1 MNKRSLS
8 NTTVVR
14 VRYWFLFLI
23 LFVISLTL
31 SSYQISFAH
40 SYIVV
45 NSYLDVKVSNDG
57 KCTLRE
63 AVIAANQDKRSG
75 RDSGEC
81 AAGHGADTIILPAGV
96 YRLSRTDNGSENA
109 SQTGDLDIAGDL
121 VILGHEAEDTII
133 DGSDITDRV
142 LHTLAGNVTI
152 EGVTVRQGHAA
163 GDGGAILNTAH
174 LTLREVTLLDSVAS
188 GAGGGLAT
196 VGGSLHA
203 TAVTIADNTAV
214 SGSGGGVVVSGGSAE
229 FINSTISGNTA
240 VSGSALAV
248 QAPTTLH
255 FVTLVGDT
263 AVSGGVLTLDDTILA
278 GSCTGALTSAGYN
291 LIQDA
296 AECAINGDT
305 TGNILGQDPR
315 LEPLAENDGDT
326 PTHALMPDSPAVEAG
341 SNAVCPPTDQRGVS
355 RPRGEA
361 CDIGAYELKNPSQA
375 GPTLFVNT
383 ADDRDDGVCNFTH
396 CSFREALNLAN
407 ASAVSNSI
415 SFNIPGDNPP
425 VIYPQSSLPTVTD
438 AVLIDGTTQ
447 PGGWVVVDGSQ
458 AGSATNGLEINAG
471 SSTVRGL
478 RLIHFGGSGVW
489 IGGGGGNVIAGNEL
503 AWNGSAGVA
512 ILDSTGNQISENDI
526 HDNGGLSI
534 DLGGDGRSPNDPDD
548 SDEGANLLQNFPVLL
563 YAVPAGEGMT
573 VAGRLNSAPGTA
585 FTLEFFAGDACPIY
599 GGGSQTYLGAAEA
612 VTDDLGSAYFKAD
625 GLTAVPLN
633 AFVYATAT
641 SEDGNTS
648 EISDCITVSPGNTS
662 WVTAL
667 RLDVAAD
674 MGPTAVNQYLDRSGQ
689 SRWYKFSVQ
698 PGSKIIVTLTDLPA
712 NYDLTIYK
720 DIAQAYTDL
729 LTPQDLPRLDA
740 EFAPEA
746 FSPEVFSPEVFSP
759 EAFSPEVFSPEV
771 FSPEV
776 FSPEVFSP
784 EVFSPEVFSPEV
796 FSPEVFSADA
806 FSPEVF
812 SPEVFSP
819 EVFSPEVFSPEVF
832 SPEVFSGAQLRSL
845 LGASAFRGTANEGII
860 VNTWNNTG
868 DFYIRVR
875 GANGASS
882 DQFPFKVSVEMQSG
896 GCSGVSDAAFPPGG
910 LTPAAGSYQTVI
922 LADMARLAGTPAEK
936 AALAAKLAEFAARPE
951 VAGVLVDV
959 AADGRVAAANAQADA
974 HPACPYAKNL
984 VAGAIKEIV
993 TEYRAL
999 NPLAYVVIVGNDSV
1013 IPFFRYPDNALLAN
1027 ENNYVPPV
1035 KDGSASQA
1043 SLRLGYVLGQDEYGS
1058 QTAVS
1063 FKNSVIP
1070 IPDLAVGRLVETA
1083 VQATAVLDAY
1093 LATPDGVT
1101 PLTTRPL
1108 VTGYDFLEDAALG
1121 VQTELEAGIG
1131 QSADTLIADR
1141 ALAPADPAA
1150 WSADD
1155 LRDQLL
1161 SQRHD
1166 IAFLAGHFSASGALA
1181 ADYTTRMTASEL
1193 IAAPVDLRNAL
1204 VFSAGCHSGY
1214 NVVDADG
1221 VPLVT
1226 EEPDWA
1232 QAFASKGALLIGGT
1246 GYQYGDTDFLEYS
1259 ERLYLEFSRALRTGS
1274 GPVSAG
1280 QALVM
1285 AKQQYLAET
1294 PQMRGIHEKVLLQS
1308 ALFGLPQLRVDM
1320 PGARLPVPSD
1330 DSAVSG
1336 VTPAATGPGS
1346 VLGLATADLTITP
1359 AFSSHTVAMENV
1371 VDGNT
1376 VTGFYL
1382 AGNNGRILTNPAEPT
1397 FPLEILNV
1405 GVPNTYLRGI
1415 GFRGGSYTDLENILP
1430 FTGGPTTEIRGVH
1443 APFQTDVL
1451 FPVQFWRT
1459 NYFDQLR
1466 DPVDG
1471 APRLAVVP
1479 AQFVSDGPAAQ
1490 TGTMRRYDSLD
1501 FRLYYNSNVT
1511 TYTGGSQPAL
1521 SAPPTIARVV
1531 SSLQPDAVRFD
1542 VDVVGNPSA
1551 GIQAVWVVYTA
1562 VSGPYAGQWQSLDLS
1577 QNEAIT
1583 TRWEGVLPLNGTD
1596 PLQMRYMVQAVNG
1609 IGLTTLAANVGDLY
1623 VPGLNDESGTE
1634 ATSLALVDSPT
1645 LGVYGSQV
1653 TLSALLTGPAGPVV
1667 GERVTFGLG
1676 PQSRSAYTGADGRVS
1691 ARLTLLGLPG
1701 EYPVRVS
1708 YAGNTVF
1715 APAAAAGAFT
1725 ILPQDTVLTLDQPAG
1740 GYAEA
1745 DELLWVT
1752 LQDADGRYLGQKTVF
1767 FVLTGPN
1774 GGHSQAVIT
1783 DSAGQAVLGHV
1794 PLPPGEYAVNVY
1806 FSGTIPLHTGVVLTL
1821 ADARYN
1827 PAVTG
1832 GSLSLLNHAPTA
1844 AADAYATAEDTPLS
1858 VAAPGVLA
1866 NDLDADGEAL
1876 TAVLQTPAAHGSVT
1890 LNSDGSFIYTP
1901 AADFYG
1907 ADSFTYAASDGQT
1920 SSAAEVLLTIN
1931 PVNDAPTAVAD
1942 AYEVD
1947 ENSVLSVAAPGVLA
1961 NDTDVEGDGLTAV
1974 LDQPPAHGSLHLHAD
1989 GSFTYTPDPN
1999 YVGPDSFSYR
2009 ASDGA
2014 LLSPAVAV
2022 AIVVNLANHNP
2033 VCGMATVDPMV
2044 LWPANKDFYT
2054 VHILGVTDPDGDTL
2068 SLVVT
2073 AVFQDEPV
2081 GQGKLAPD
2089 ALGIGTAAPQIR
2101 AERDGHGDGRVY
2113 HLYFMAEDGLGGQ
2126 CQGQVRVPIVPHD
2139 QAGDIDAIDGGPLYD
2154 STQPS

>member
-163 GDGGAILNTAH
+163 GDGGALLNTAH

-296 AECAINGDT
+296 AECAISGDT
-305 TGNILGQDPR
+305 TSNILGQDPR
-315 LEPLAENDGDT
+315 LEPLSENDGDT

-361 CDIGAYELKNPSQA
+361 CDIGAYELKNPSQT

-512 ILDSTGNQISENDI
+512 ILDSTGNQVSENDI

-612 VTDDLGSAYFKAD
+612 VTDELGSAYFKAD

-746 FSPEVFSPEVFSP
+746 
-759 EAFSPEVFSPEV
+759 
-771 FSPEV
+771 
-776 FSPEVFSP
+776 
-784 EVFSPEVFSPEV
+784 
-796 FSPEVFSADA
+796 
-806 FSPEVF
+806 
-812 SPEVFSP
+812 
-819 EVFSPEVFSPEVF
+819 FSPEVFSPEVF

-1093 LATPDGVT
+1093 LATPDGVS

-1121 VQTELEAGIG
+1121 VQAELEAGIG
-1131 QSADTLIADR
+1131 QSADILIADR

-1150 WSADD
+1150 WTADD

-1161 SQRHD
+1161 SERHD

-1193 IAAPVDLRNAL
+1193 IAAPVDLRNAI

-1232 QAFASKGALLIGGT
+1232 QAFA
-1246 GYQYGDTDFLEYS
+1246 
-1259 ERLYLEFSRALRTGS
+1259 
-1274 GPVSAG
+1274 
-1280 QALVM
+1280 
-1285 AKQQYLAET
+1285 
-1294 PQMRGIHEKVLLQS
+1294 
-1308 ALFGLPQLRVDM
+1308 
-1320 PGARLPVPSD
+1320 
-1330 DSAVSG
+1330 
-1336 VTPAATGPGS
+1336 
-1346 VLGLATADLTITP
+1346 
-1359 AFSSHTVAMENV
+1359 
-1371 VDGNT
+1371 
-1376 VTGFYL
+1376 
-1382 AGNNGRILTNPAEPT
+1382 
-1397 FPLEILNV
+1397 
-1405 GVPNTYLRGI
+1405 
-1415 GFRGGSYTDLENILP
+1415 
-1430 FTGGPTTEIRGVH
+1430 
-1443 APFQTDVL
+1443 
-1451 FPVQFWRT
+1451 
-1459 NYFDQLR
+1459 
-1466 DPVDG
+1466 
-1471 APRLAVVP
+1471 
-1479 AQFVSDGPAAQ
+1479 
-1490 TGTMRRYDSLD
+1490 
-1501 FRLYYNSNVT
+1501 
-1511 TYTGGSQPAL
+1511 
-1521 SAPPTIARVV
+1521 
-1531 SSLQPDAVRFD
+1531 
-1542 VDVVGNPSA
+1542 
-1551 GIQAVWVVYTA
+1551 
-1562 VSGPYAGQWQSLDLS
+1562 
-1577 QNEAIT
+1577 
-1583 TRWEGVLPLNGTD
+1583 
-1596 PLQMRYMVQAVNG
+1596 
-1609 IGLTTLAANVGDLY
+1609 
-1623 VPGLNDESGTE
+1623 
-1634 ATSLALVDSPT
+1634 
-1645 LGVYGSQV
+1645 
-1653 TLSALLTGPAGPVV
+1653 
-1667 GERVTFGLG
+1667 
-1676 PQSRSAYTGADGRVS
+1676 
-1691 ARLTLLGLPG
+1691 
-1701 EYPVRVS
+1701 
-1708 YAGNTVF
+1708 
-1715 APAAAAGAFT
+1715 
-1725 ILPQDTVLTLDQPAG
+1725 
-1740 GYAEA
+1740 
-1745 DELLWVT
+1745 
-1752 LQDADGRYLGQKTVF
+1752 
-1767 FVLTGPN
+1767 
-1774 GGHSQAVIT
+1774 
-1783 DSAGQAVLGHV
+1783 
-1794 PLPPGEYAVNVY
+1794 
-1806 FSGTIPLHTGVVLTL
+1806 
-1821 ADARYN
+1821 
-1827 PAVTG
+1827 
-1832 GSLSLLNHAPTA
+1832 
-1844 AADAYATAEDTPLS
+1844 
-1858 VAAPGVLA
+1858 
-1866 NDLDADGEAL
+1866 
-1876 TAVLQTPAAHGSVT
+1876 
-1890 LNSDGSFIYTP
+1890 
-1901 AADFYG
+1901 
-1907 ADSFTYAASDGQT
+1907 
-1920 SSAAEVLLTIN
+1920 
-1931 PVNDAPTAVAD
+1931 
-1942 AYEVD
+1942 
-1947 ENSVLSVAAPGVLA
+1947 
-1961 NDTDVEGDGLTAV
+1961 
-1974 LDQPPAHGSLHLHAD
+1974 
-1989 GSFTYTPDPN
+1989 
-1999 YVGPDSFSYR
+1999 
-2009 ASDGA
+2009 
-2014 LLSPAVAV
+2014 
-2022 AIVVNLANHNP
+2022 
-2033 VCGMATVDPMV
+2033 
-2044 LWPANKDFYT
+2044 
-2054 VHILGVTDPDGDTL
+2054 
-2068 SLVVT
+2068 
-2073 AVFQDEPV
+2073 
-2081 GQGKLAPD
+2081 
-2089 ALGIGTAAPQIR
+2089 
-2101 AERDGHGDGRVY
+2101 
-2113 HLYFMAEDGLGGQ
+2113 
-2126 CQGQVRVPIVPHD
+2126 
-2139 QAGDIDAIDGGPLYD
+2139 
-2154 STQPS
+2154 